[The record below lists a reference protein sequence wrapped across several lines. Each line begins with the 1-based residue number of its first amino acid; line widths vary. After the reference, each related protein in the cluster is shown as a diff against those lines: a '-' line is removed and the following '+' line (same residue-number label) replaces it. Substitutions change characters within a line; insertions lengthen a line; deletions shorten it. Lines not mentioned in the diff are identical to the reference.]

1 MQDFDRILKEL
12 FQGYGPHL
20 TRRLAGAP
28 PREWLNVELAATA
41 APRVDLV
48 AWLEDGALFHLE
60 FQSSN
65 ESPMALRMLE
75 YYVQLWKR
83 YTEPPRQ
90 TVLYIGND
98 PVRMPAG
105 VDHPRLN
112 YRYDLVDAGG
122 LDAEELLASPSVGD
136 NILAVL
142 CRAPG
147 AGERVRRIVRRL
159 AVLEPELRKRALRL
173 LLVLSSI
180 RGLAGFVGEEAK
192 HMPVHFD
199 IFQDK
204 YFADL
209 YEKVRAEAT
218 EKGRAE
224 GRASFLLQ
232 VLAEHFGPLPSW
244 ADERVKTAS
253 AEQLNAWAGRLF
265 GASTLEDV
273 LGRP

>member
-1 MQDFDRILKEL
+1 
-12 FQGYGPHL
+12 
-20 TRRLAGAP
+20 
-28 PREWLNVELAATA
+28 
-41 APRVDLV
+41 
-48 AWLEDGALFHLE
+48 
-60 FQSSN
+60 
-65 ESPMALRMLE
+65 MALRMLE

-98 PVRMPAG
+98 PLRMPAG
-105 VDHPRLN
+105 VDHPRLT

-159 AVLEPELRKRALRL
+159 AGLEPDLRKRALRL

-180 RGLAGFVGEEAK
+180 KGLAGFVGEEAK
-192 HMPVHFD
+192 HMPVDFD

-209 YEKVRAEAT
+209 YEKVLAEGMEKGRAE
-218 EKGRAE
+218 GRAE

-232 VLAEHFGPLPSW
+232 ILAERFGPLPSW